1 MAAQDFSV
9 IGQHVV
15 VVGAARSGIA
25 AAELLVRR
33 GAHVVL
39 TDTRHDFAGAAQL
52 RDLGVVLELGGHSA
66 ETLAAADLIVTSP
79 GVPLE
84 QPAFDQ
90 SRRRGVETIG
100 ELELASRW
108 LRGRAIVITGT
119 KGKSTTTMV
128 VGRMLAAAGRHV
140 LVGGNIGV
148 PLSGQ
153 VDASTPE
160 TVHVIE
166 ASSFQLE
173 TTTTLRP
180 WIALWLNLADDH
192 LDRHSDLRAYAAAK
206 ARIFANQQPGD
217 WAVVNADDPV
227 VLEHSA
233 ATAATVVRFSPSA
246 AIDDGFVVDGDWIVR
261 RSPAAPAEAGHH
273 RGDVEGGGSGGAVR
287 AAGGTVEQLVPVAAV
302 ELAGR
307 HMLDNVVAA
316 VAVGTLAGVPPAAM
330 VAALRGF
337 SGLEHVM
344 EPAGE
349 VAGVRFV
356 NDSKATNVEAARRSI
371 ESFAAGVVVIVGGRY
386 KGGDFGE
393 LAEPL
398 RRRGRAVIAIGEAA
412 PLVRSALAGSVDVID
427 AASMREAVE
436 RGFAAAPP
444 GGIVLLAPACSS
456 FDWFVDYAARGRAFK
471 EEVARLGRGGAEQP
485 AGAGRNDGS
494 N

>member
-1 MAAQDFSV
+1 MAVQDFSV
-9 IGQHVV
+9 TGQRVV
-15 VVGAARSGIA
+15 VVGGARSGIA

-33 GAHVVL
+33 GARVVL
-39 TDTRHDFAGAAQL
+39 TDSRPDFAAAARL
-52 RDLGVVLELGGHSA
+52 RDIGVALELGGHSA
-66 ETLAAADLIVTSP
+66 DTLAGADLIVASP

-84 QPAFDQ
+84 QPVFDE

-119 KGKSTTTMV
+119 KGKSTTTTV

-148 PLSGQ
+148 PLSAQ

-180 WIALWLNLADDH
+180 WIAVWLNLADDH
-192 LDRHSDLRAYAAAK
+192 LDRHPDLRAYAAAK

-217 WAVVNADDPV
+217 WAVVNADDPAV
-227 VLEHSA
+227 IQHSA

-246 AIDDGFVVDGDWIVR
+246 AIGDGFVVDDEWIVR
-261 RSPAAPAEAGHH
+261 RSAAAPAEAAPDADGAEAG
-273 RGDVEGGGSGGAVR
+273 RADGSARAGGAVER
-287 AAGGTVEQLVPVAAV
+287 LVPVAAV

-316 VAVGTLAGVPPAAM
+316 VAVSSIAGVPPAAM

-337 SGLEHVM
+337 RGLEHVM

-349 VAGVRFV
+349 VGGVRFV

-371 ESFAAGVVVIVGGRY
+371 ESFPAGVVAIVGGRY
-386 KGGDFGE
+386 KGGDFAE

-398 RRRGRAVIAIGEAA
+398 RHRGRAVIAIGEAA
-412 PLVRSALAGSVDVID
+412 PRVRRALEGSIPVIE

-436 RGFAAAPP
+436 RGFTAAAPD
-444 GGIVLLAPACSS
+444 GIVLLAPACSS

-471 EEVARLGRGGAEQP
+471 EEVERLGRGADRP
-485 AGAGRNDGS
+485 AGAGRNEGS